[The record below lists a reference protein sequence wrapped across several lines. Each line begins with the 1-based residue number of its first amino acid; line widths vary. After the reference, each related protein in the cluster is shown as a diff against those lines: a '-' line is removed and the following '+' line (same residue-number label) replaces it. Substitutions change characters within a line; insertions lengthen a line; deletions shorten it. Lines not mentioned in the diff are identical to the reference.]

1 MICKTYSGGLSVAQL
16 NHTQVGVIS
25 SAFIRT
31 FIVLY
36 QDTLGISAYALLQ
49 LKYAQ
54 STHEN
59 SQIEILWLV
68 KFLQLPLLSN

>member
-1 MICKTYSGGLSVAQL
+1 MICKTYSGGLSVDQL
-16 NHTQVGVIS
+16 NHTQVGVIY

-36 QDTLGISAYALLQ
+36 QDTLGISAYAFQ

-68 KFLQLPLLSN
+68 KFLLFQLLSN